1 MDILKP
7 FKSPIVLGLLTCVST
22 YIYLKWKNDEKY
34 KKNPKLKKPVDLLVP
49 SVIGFGVFLL
59 VSGYERYNKCQVN
72 ISNIPTNMLL
82 SDANPFEHGSFHL
95 VGNMAKIPV
104 PDVFLEAF

>member
-7 FKSPIVLGLLTCVST
+7 FKNPIILGLLSCVST

-34 KKNPKLKKPVDLLVP
+34 KKEPQLKKPVDLLIP

-59 VSGYERYNKCQVN
+59 ISGYEQYNKCQIKQTPLPAN
-72 ISNIPTNMLL
+72 ILL

-95 VGNMAKIPV
+95 VGPMARIPV
-104 PDVFLEAF
+104 PDVFLEGI